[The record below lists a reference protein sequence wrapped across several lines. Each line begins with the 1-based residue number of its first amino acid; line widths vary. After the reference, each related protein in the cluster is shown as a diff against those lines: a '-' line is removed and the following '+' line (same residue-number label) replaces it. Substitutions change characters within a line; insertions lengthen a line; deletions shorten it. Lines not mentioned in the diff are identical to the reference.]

1 MKFWMFSV
9 CQVADEYDFPN
20 FAYSAHMPS
29 VENTSCIAI
38 AHETGDLRLIDIRTG
53 SNSHIIHSHNRKG
66 VCLVKWFNNN
76 SNLLAS
82 GG

>member
-1 MKFWMFSV
+1 MV
-9 CQVADEYDFPN
+9 EEYEFPN

-29 VENTSCIAI
+29 TTNTSIIAL
-38 AHETGDLRLIDIRTG
+38 AHDNGDLRFIDIRTG
-53 SNSHIIHSHNRKG
+53 SKSHIIHSHNGKG

-76 SNLLAS
+76 PNLLAS

>member
-1 MKFWMFSV
+1 MV
-9 CQVADEYDFPN
+9 DEYEFNN

-29 VENTSCIAI
+29 TRNTSMIAI
-38 AHETGDLRLIDIRTG
+38 GHENGDLRLIDIRSG
-53 SNSHIIHSHNRKG
+53 SNSHIIHSHNKKG

-76 SNLLAS
+76 SNLLVS

>member
-1 MKFWMFSV
+1 MV
-9 CQVADEYDFPN
+9 DEYRFHN

-29 VENTSCIAI
+29 AANTSMIAV
-38 AHETGDLRLIDIRTG
+38 AHENGDLRLIDIRTG
-53 SNSHIIHSHNRKG
+53 SDSYIIHAHSKKG

-76 SNLLAS
+76 PNLLAS